1 MNIKQILALATQF
14 ESKAQ
19 DNAYDSGLRN
29 QLVNTPPSGAQFSF
43 RQVAGVVLTDLT
55 VLDRNEA
62 DPQVTAA
69 SHAILDI
76 LNSLT
81 VPSTSAMLNA
91 ATQAA
96 NIIRTKIPNEP
107 KKIQVANYLVTI
119 VNMLINKSS
128 TVKPT
133 SQVPANESPVS
144 FLQRLYRT
152 LKKNQPINEDD
163 QSKWEA
169 SKGLYVRRLNGLN
182 SLPDRTPQQEQE
194 RSLIQFVNYKV

>member
-19 DNAYDSGLRN
+19 DTTYDSGLRN

-55 VLDRNEA
+55 ALDRNEA

-69 SHAILDI
+69 SHALLDI

-81 VPSTSAMLNA
+81 VPNTTAMLNA

-96 NIIRTKIPNEP
+96 NIIRTKIPNET
-107 KKIQVANYLVTI
+107 KKVQVANYLVPI
-119 VNMLINKSS
+119 VNMLINKPKVNSDS
-128 TVKPT
+128 QT
-133 SQVPANESPVS
+133 SATENPVS
-144 FLQRLYRT
+144 FLQRLYKT
-152 LKKNQPINEDD
+152 LKNNQPVNEDD
-163 QSKWEA
+163 QNKWEA
-169 SKGLYVRRLNGLN
+169 SKSFYIRRLNGLN
-182 SLPDRTPQQEQE
+182 SLPERTPQQEQE

>member
-19 DNAYDSGLRN
+19 DTTYDSGLRN

-55 VLDRNEA
+55 ALDRNEA

-69 SHAILDI
+69 SHALLDI

-81 VPSTSAMLNA
+81 VPNTTAMLNA

-96 NIIRTKIPNEP
+96 NIIRTKIPNET
-107 KKIQVANYLVTI
+107 KNSQ
-119 VNMLINKSS
+119 
-128 TVKPT
+128 T
-133 SQVPANESPVS
+133 SATENPVS
-144 FLQRLYRT
+144 FLQRLYKT
-152 LKKNQPINEDD
+152 LKNNQPVNEDD
-163 QSKWEA
+163 QNKWEA
-169 SKGLYVRRLNGLN
+169 SKSFYIRRLNGLN
-182 SLPDRTPQQEQE
+182 SLPERTPQQEQE